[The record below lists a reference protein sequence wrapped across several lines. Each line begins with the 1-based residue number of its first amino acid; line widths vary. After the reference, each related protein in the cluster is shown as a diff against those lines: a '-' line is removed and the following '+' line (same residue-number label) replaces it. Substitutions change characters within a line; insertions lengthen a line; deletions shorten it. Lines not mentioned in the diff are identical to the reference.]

1 MAAPRGLAGSRVAH
15 DFPGR
20 DRRAGS
26 HPGHGRHL
34 RNSREPHHHL
44 VTPACGTFSGDQRA
58 EATRPR
64 PGRAGKRLRPL
75 RRLILVVGR
84 APRPPERR
92 PSRSTGRRAVEGPS
106 NSRPCAFGRSRKQQD
121 VDEFNGV
128 PVASQQ
134 ELILLLRRGGSL
146 KNMSKPPAAP
156 VALSPLSI
164 TRMLWMWKI
173 PNVGTWLQLSAATL
187 VYVRRLPRIYLR
199 IP

>member
-1 MAAPRGLAGSRVAH
+1 
-15 DFPGR
+15 
-20 DRRAGS
+20 
-26 HPGHGRHL
+26 
-34 RNSREPHHHL
+34 
-44 VTPACGTFSGDQRA
+44 
-58 EATRPR
+58 
-64 PGRAGKRLRPL
+64 
-75 RRLILVVGR
+75 VGR